1 MFHTYIYFKQI
12 NIFHNL
18 SILFER
24 HEKQFLIIIILHM
37 EKDLFSYNNKN
48 ANINNKNVNIL
59 EEINTHNIYLW
70 IYSIK
75 CSISRKLGA
84 MIC

>member
-24 HEKQFLIIIILHM
+24 HEKQF
-37 EKDLFSYNNKN
+37 NN
-48 ANINNKNVNIL
+48 NNF
-59 EEINTHNIYLW
+59 THGKGFIFLQQ
-70 IYSIK
+70 
-75 CSISRKLGA
+75 
-84 MIC
+84 